1 MIMAKEDIAPYQRNL
16 ALKQTFKQQ
25 GLDLD
30 EVMEFSPFDLD
41 LENRRL
47 EHLLDFVQRYHKY
60 GSQQVMEVIEGGYA
74 FPPIFPG
81 ISPEND
87 WYRFELWLQ
96 GLPTRTTMVEQLP
109 ENFVLKRPEE
119 LTDDEIGLELEDLA
133 LILSNLGYGISLND
147 GIPPRLVYENLLEHL
162 GEDFEFDPGGGW
174 CYDGCSGYCPGCFQR
189 PWCDTGQG
197 SCWTEDEEAGKMSLI
212 ESLNRFVSAS
222 PQSLEILQ
230 KFQAVEDA
238 DFEKYK
244 AENPDSG
251 FGETDFNE
259 DWKAKLN

>member
-1 MIMAKEDIAPYQRNL
+1 MAKEDIAPYQRNL
-16 ALKQTFKQQ
+16 ALKQAFKLQ
-25 GLDLD
+25 GLDLN

-47 EHLLDFVQRYHKY
+47 ESLLDFVHRYQKY
-60 GSQQVMEVIEGGYA
+60 GSQQTMELIDGPYQ

-87 WYRFELWLQ
+87 WYRFDLWLQ

-109 ENFVLKRPEE
+109 TGFVLKRPEE
-119 LTDDEIGLELEDLA
+119 LSEEEIGPALDRLAEVLNNLE
-133 LILSNLGYGISLND
+133 YGISLQD

-162 GEDFEFDPGGGW
+162 GEDFEFNPGCGW

-189 PWCDTGQG
+189 PWCETGSS
-197 SCWTEDEEAGKMSLI
+197 SCWTEDEEAGKMHLI
-212 ESLNRFVSAS
+212 ESLNRYVSAS

-238 DFEKYK
+238 DSAKFE
-244 AENPDSG
+244 AENPDSE
-251 FGETDFNE
+251 FRNPLAEE
-259 DWKAKLN
+259 DRKARLN